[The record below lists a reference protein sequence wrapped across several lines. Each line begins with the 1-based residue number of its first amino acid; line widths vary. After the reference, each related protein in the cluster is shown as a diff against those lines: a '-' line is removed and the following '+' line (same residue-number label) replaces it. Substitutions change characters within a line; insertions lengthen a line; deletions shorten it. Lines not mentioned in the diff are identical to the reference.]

1 MGSLDEI
8 DFGDSQKK
16 SIKSSSIKDIPKR
29 FKGRRLNGGSMC
41 GTCNGK
47 KCIKVLHP
55 TGDGKRL
62 NDARGKPLVTEG
74 VEYTRTW
81 EPCPDCNSRIQSTQ

>member
-29 FKGRRLNGGSMC
+29 FKAQSHVIDSAVSRMLHSEAQRL
-41 GTCNGK
+41 
-47 KCIKVLHP
+47 
-55 TGDGKRL
+55 
-62 NDARGKPLVTEG
+62 
-74 VEYTRTW
+74 
-81 EPCPDCNSRIQSTQ
+81 